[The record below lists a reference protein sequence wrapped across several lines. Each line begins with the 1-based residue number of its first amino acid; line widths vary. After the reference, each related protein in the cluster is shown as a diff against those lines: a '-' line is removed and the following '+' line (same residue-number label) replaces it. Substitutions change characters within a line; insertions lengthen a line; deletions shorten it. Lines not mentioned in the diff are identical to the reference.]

1 MESWINF
8 STMLI
13 FDRSEDPKWIQN
25 GTQQNYDDD
34 VLSAIVVALGHVK
47 FIPIAI
53 EKGIL
58 SAIAQFSKVRKPPN
72 MPDDET
78 AETICAIFTNAYRCC
93 SVIYEQ

>member
-53 EKGIL
+53 EK
-58 SAIAQFSKVRKPPN
+58 
-72 MPDDET
+72 
-78 AETICAIFTNAYRCC
+78 AY
-93 SVIYEQ
+93 